1 MREIPEASAM
11 IDFVLAL
18 LLWLAVFVP
27 SSVIASI
34 SARKSPKR
42 AGFMMQLTMLLLSLT
57 AMKLLGGFE
66 RFGFVWSDA
75 YIGQAFVLGFAIS
88 LVLNLFVPSK
98 AMPGFLPEGARKFF
112 LLLLLAPLSE
122 EALNRGLLE
131 GYLLNHGHFWGAI
144 TFSATLFALP
154 HLMAFDGPRERAVVL
169 SGAFVLGLLAGYIF
183 ALGGMAPAFV
193 LHSSANLAGLA
204 VLKFRE
210 SRGYK

>member
-1 MREIPEASAM
+1 VREIQEASAM

-34 SARKSPKR
+34 SARKSPRR

-75 YIGQAFVLGFAIS
+75 YTGQAFVLGFAVS
-88 LVLNLFVPSK
+88 LILNLFAPSEP
-98 AMPGFLPEGARKFF
+98 MPGFLPEGAWKFF

-122 EALNRGLLE
+122 ETLNRGLL
-131 GYLLNHGHFWGAI
+131 GSYLLNHGHFWGAMGKPISPRIVFCVSGTRI
-144 TFSATLFALP
+144 TSGRWAIP
-154 HLMAFDGPRERAVVL
+154 GRAVRARRFSTIRAKSTSTL
-169 SGAFVLGLLAGYIF
+169 
-183 ALGGMAPAFV
+183 P
-193 LHSSANLAGLA
+193 
-204 VLKFRE
+204 KT
-210 SRGYK
+210 